1 MDKQFEEHL
10 KKNGVNKKTIKALKR
25 ESIRDA
31 ATLLLFSDS
40 EISRL
45 CGQHRLGMGVEAQL
59 RHIRDQHKYTLDTP
73 TFRSNRCVFIC
84 VQNWSVAGWSLMWTS

>member
-1 MDKQFEEHL
+1 MDRQFEGYL
-10 KKNGVNKKTIKALKR
+10 KKKGVNKKTIKVLKT

-59 RHIRDQHKYTLDTP
+59 KHIRDQHKHTLDTP
-73 TFRSNRCVFIC
+73 TFNSNR
-84 VQNWSVAGWSLMWTS
+84 SVMHLVCENES